1 METLNVKEFQV
12 CIFCCCLPVERC
24 LLHCSGATGE
34 YWICQLDC
42 LQWTSLPDMCQFTIK
57 STFTFTWVTW
67 IVFSLKRAALP
78 RWRMMMTC
86 WMTSSLQKQISRY
99 PKTYFHLLGSFNW
112 IQMMLQVS
120 DAMARKMSQ
129 SIENQKGR
137 KNKAFAAIKTDLEE
151 KERQKKRTR
160 SNKVIHAADAD
171 KAKTIFLY
179 YYKG

>member
-1 METLNVKEFQV
+1 MGKN
-12 CIFCCCLPVERC
+12 
-24 LLHCSGATGE
+24 LLH
-34 YWICQLDC
+34 
-42 LQWTSLPDMCQFTIK
+42 
-57 STFTFTWVTW
+57 
-67 IVFSLKRAALP
+67 
-78 RWRMMMTC
+78 
-86 WMTSSLQKQISRY
+86 
-99 PKTYFHLLGSFNW
+99 
-112 IQMMLQVS
+112 VS